1 MVFLL
6 CLCIILDTFP
16 FYTFICTSDHVDFFP
31 NMVLHCTWHCTHFT
45 GDLIRCLDEKQME
58 LKYLEKYP
66 ENSLHPV
73 MDSLDILGTCGWKI
87 NTKVSNRVGYN
98 LQCVKCLMPRTI
110 WKITGTTWMFTKFC
124 QNSMSWK
131 NNHEMTVYSGF
142 ILPNFYLF
150 FIKWIYHRDIGL
162 FIADVRCCFGIV

>member
-6 CLCIILDTFP
+6 CLCIILDKFP

-73 MDSLDILGTCGWKI
+73 MDSLNILGTCGWKI
-87 NTKVSNRVGYN
+87 NTKVSNGIGYS
-98 LQCVKCLMPRTI
+98 LQCVKCLMPRTV

-124 QNSMSWK
+124 QIQWVERIIMKWQ
-131 NNHEMTVYSGF
+131 F
-142 ILPNFYLF
+142 IQDSFYQTFIF
-150 FIKWIYHRDIGL
+150 FL
-162 FIADVRCCFGIV
+162 

>member
-73 MDSLDILGTCGWKI
+73 MDSLNILGTCGWKI

-98 LQCVKCLMPRTI
+98 LQCVKCLMPRTV

-124 QNSMSWK
+124 QIQWVERIIMK
-131 NNHEMTVYSGF
+131 LQF
-142 ILPNFYLF
+142 IRDSFYQT
-150 FIKWIYHRDIGL
+150 FIFML
-162 FIADVRCCFGIV
+162 

>member
-16 FYTFICTSDHVDFFP
+16 FYTFICTCTSDHVDFFP

-73 MDSLDILGTCGWKI
+73 MDSLNILGTCGWKI

-98 LQCVKCLMPRTI
+98 LQCVKCLMPRTV

-124 QNSMSWK
+124 QIQWVERIIMKWQ
-131 NNHEMTVYSGF
+131 F
-142 ILPNFYLF
+142 IRDSFYQT
-150 FIKWIYHRDIGL
+150 FIFML
-162 FIADVRCCFGIV
+162 

>member
-6 CLCIILDTFP
+6 CLCIILETFP

-73 MDSLDILGTCGWKI
+73 MDSLNILGTCGWKI

-98 LQCVKCLMPRTI
+98 LQCVKCLMPRTV

-124 QNSMSWK
+124 QIQWVERIIMKWQ
-131 NNHEMTVYSGF
+131 F
-142 ILPNFYLF
+142 IQDSFYQTFIF
-150 FIKWIYHRDIGL
+150 FL
-162 FIADVRCCFGIV
+162 

>member
-6 CLCIILDTFP
+6 CLCIILDKFP

-73 MDSLDILGTCGWKI
+73 MDSLNILGTCGWKI
-87 NTKVSNRVGYN
+87 NTKVSNGVGYSW
-98 LQCVKCLMPRTI
+98 QCVKCLMPSTV

-124 QNSMSWK
+124 QIQWVERIIMK
-131 NNHEMTVYSGF
+131 LQF
-142 ILPNFYLF
+142 IRDSFYQT
-150 FIKWIYHRDIGL
+150 FIFML
-162 FIADVRCCFGIV
+162 

>member
-16 FYTFICTSDHVDFFP
+16 FYTFICTSDHVDFLP

-73 MDSLDILGTCGWKI
+73 MDSLNILGTCGWKI
-87 NTKVSNRVGYN
+87 NTKVSNGIGYS
-98 LQCVKCLMPRTI
+98 LQCVKCLMPRTV

-124 QNSMSWK
+124 QIQWVERIIMK
-131 NNHEMTVYSGF
+131 LQF
-142 ILPNFYLF
+142 IRDSFYQTFIF
-150 FIKWIYHRDIGL
+150 FL
-162 FIADVRCCFGIV
+162 

>member
-16 FYTFICTSDHVDFFP
+16 FYTFICTSDHVDFLP

-73 MDSLDILGTCGWKI
+73 MDSLNILGTCGWKI
-87 NTKVSNRVGYN
+87 NTKVSNRIGYS
-98 LQCVKCLMPRTI
+98 LQCVKCLMPRTV

-124 QNSMSWK
+124 QIQWVERIIMKLQFIRDSFYQ
-131 NNHEMTVYSGF
+131 TFIF
-142 ILPNFYLF
+142 IL
-150 FIKWIYHRDIGL
+150 
-162 FIADVRCCFGIV
+162 

>member
-73 MDSLDILGTCGWKI
+73 MDSLNILGTCGWKI

-98 LQCVKCLMPRTI
+98 LQCVKCLMPRTV

-124 QNSMSWK
+124 QIQWVERIIMKWQ
-131 NNHEMTVYSGF
+131 F
-142 ILPNFYLF
+142 IEDSFYQTFIF
-150 FIKWIYHRDIGL
+150 FL
-162 FIADVRCCFGIV
+162 

>member
-73 MDSLDILGTCGWKI
+73 MDSLNILGTCGWKI
-87 NTKVSNRVGYN
+87 NTKVSNGIGYS
-98 LQCVKCLMPRTI
+98 LQCVKCLMPRTV

-124 QNSMSWK
+124 QIQWVERIIMK
-131 NNHEMTVYSGF
+131 LQF
-142 ILPNFYLF
+142 IRDSFYQT
-150 FIKWIYHRDIGL
+150 FIFML
-162 FIADVRCCFGIV
+162 

>member
-73 MDSLDILGTCGWKI
+73 MDSLNILGTCGWKI
-87 NTKVSNRVGYN
+87 NTKVSNGIGYS
-98 LQCVKCLMPRTI
+98 LQCVKCLMPRTV

-124 QNSMSWK
+124 QIQWVERIIMKWQ
-131 NNHEMTVYSGF
+131 F
-142 ILPNFYLF
+142 IEDSFYQTFIF
-150 FIKWIYHRDIGL
+150 FL
-162 FIADVRCCFGIV
+162 

>member
-6 CLCIILDTFP
+6 CLCIILDKFP

-73 MDSLDILGTCGWKI
+73 MDSLNILGTCGWKI
-87 NTKVSNRVGYN
+87 NTKVSNGIGYS
-98 LQCVKCLMPRTI
+98 LQCVKCLMPRTV

-124 QNSMSWK
+124 QIQWVERIIMK
-131 NNHEMTVYSGF
+131 LQF
-142 ILPNFYLF
+142 IRDSFYQT
-150 FIKWIYHRDIGL
+150 FIFML
-162 FIADVRCCFGIV
+162 

>member
-6 CLCIILDTFP
+6 CLCIILDTFR

-73 MDSLDILGTCGWKI
+73 MDSLNILGTCGWKI

-98 LQCVKCLMPRTI
+98 LQCVKCLMPRTV

-124 QNSMSWK
+124 QIQWVERIIMKWQ
-131 NNHEMTVYSGF
+131 F
-142 ILPNFYLF
+142 IRDSFYQT
-150 FIKWIYHRDIGL
+150 FIFML
-162 FIADVRCCFGIV
+162 

>member
-6 CLCIILDTFP
+6 CLCIILDIFP
-16 FYTFICTSDHVDFFP
+16 FYTFICTSDHVDSFP

-73 MDSLDILGTCGWKI
+73 MDSLNILGTCGWKI
-87 NTKVSNRVGYN
+87 NTKVSNGIGYS
-98 LQCVKCLMPRTI
+98 LQCVKCLMPRTV

-124 QNSMSWK
+124 QIQWVERIIMK
-131 NNHEMTVYSGF
+131 LQF
-142 ILPNFYLF
+142 IRDSFYQT
-150 FIKWIYHRDIGL
+150 FIFML
-162 FIADVRCCFGIV
+162 